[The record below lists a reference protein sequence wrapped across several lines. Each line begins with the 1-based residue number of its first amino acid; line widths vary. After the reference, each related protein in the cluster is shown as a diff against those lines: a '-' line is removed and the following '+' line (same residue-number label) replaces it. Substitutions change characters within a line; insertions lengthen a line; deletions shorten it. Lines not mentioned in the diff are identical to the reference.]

1 MELVLIDDH
10 TLFIQGL
17 KGILQEKYPSAN
29 IHIFTSFQDFKVNQP
44 KIIDLIISD
53 MEIPNENVL
62 EEINTLK
69 STLNPKILVL
79 SMHNKGSLI
88 NKCINLGVEG
98 YLLKDDEKNLL
109 KAIEVLLDGE
119 KFFSEEIRKIQRE
132 FNDTVI
138 ELSSREEQVLLLMSK
153 GFNNAYIAEKL
164 FLSTETIKSHK
175 KNIKIKFNLTS
186 TEDLIEFSHK
196 HFLI

>member
-1 MELVLIDDH
+1 MDLVLIDDH

-17 KGILQEKYPSAN
+17 KGILQEKYPSST
-29 IHIFTSFQDFKVNQP
+29 IHLYTSFQEFKIKPP
-44 KIIDLIISD
+44 KNIDLIISD

-62 EEINTLK
+62 EEIEFLK
-69 STLNPKILVL
+69 NGSNPKILVL

-88 NKCINLGVEG
+88 NKCINQGVEG
-98 YLLKDDEKNLL
+98 YLLKDDEKNLM
-109 KAIEVLLDGE
+109 KAIQSILNGE
-119 KFFSEEIRKIQRE
+119 RFFSEEIKKIQRE
-132 FNDTVI
+132 FNDTAI
-138 ELSSREEQVLLLMSK
+138 ELSLREEQVLQLMSK